1 VNKWNFDIKMHGTNV
16 KKYIYT
22 PVVFAFGGY
31 GHYRVVDI
39 GQKGSSR
46 VEVQS
51 FALPP
56 SI

>member
-1 VNKWNFDIKMHGTNV
+1 MHGTNV
-16 KKYIYT
+16 KKKYIL
-22 PVVFAFGGY
+22 VVFAFGGY
-31 GHYRVVDI
+31 GHYRVVGI
-39 GQKGSSR
+39 GQKGSSM